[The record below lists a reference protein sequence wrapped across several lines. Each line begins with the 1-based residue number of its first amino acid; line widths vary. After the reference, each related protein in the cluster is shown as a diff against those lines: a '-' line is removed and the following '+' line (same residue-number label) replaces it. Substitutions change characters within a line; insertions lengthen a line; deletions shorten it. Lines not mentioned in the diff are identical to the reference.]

1 MNPLQVA
8 TGELAGTADGTAGK
22 AGEPVAEGGG
32 PADAAD
38 RSAGKVGG
46 KADETVDE
54 LCFVAR
60 ALAQTHPM
68 TEAAHRYR
76 QRCHETERSRQP
88 VVEPADWASTALLV
102 GYCLRRAEEQ
112 RAGAEPVGTE
122 LDGAGPVGR
131 ESAGT
136 GAGSEPAG
144 IERAGS
150 GDELAGAES
159 ALGAVVESSRAGPD
173 DLAAAVAA
181 VAESLRAGEAG
192 RVTLLDPDVTVSALD
207 RVIATELDKRQEHLR
222 EQLDDQEWS
231 ELEDYIAWWTVH
243 GYALRA
249 VEFP

>member
-1 MNPLQVA
+1 VNPLQAA
-8 TGELAGTADGTAGK
+8 TGEPADEVGARVGEPADG
-22 AGEPVAEGGG
+22 PVAE
-32 PADAAD
+32 
-38 RSAGKVGG
+38 AGDLVAEAGG
-46 KADETVDE
+46 KADETVEE

-88 VVEPADWASTALLV
+88 VTELADWASTALLV

-112 RAGAEPVGTE
+112 RAGVESAGAGIEPVGAVS
-122 LDGAGPVGR
+122 DGGEPVG
-131 ESAGT
+131 S
-136 GAGSEPAG
+136 
-144 IERAGS
+144 ERARAAGV
-150 GDELAGAES
+150 ELAGAGPDGGEPVGS
-159 ALGAVVESSRAGPD
+159 ERAGAAGAGLAGAGPD
-173 DLAAAVAA
+173 DLALAIAAA
-181 VAESLRAGEAG
+181 AESLRAGKAE
-192 RVTLLDPDVTVSALD
+192 RVTLLDPDATISALD
-207 RVIATELDKRQEHLR
+207 RVIATELDKRREHLR

>member
-1 MNPLQVA
+1 MA
-8 TGELAGTADGTAGK
+8 EAD
-22 AGEPVAEGGG
+22 
-32 PADAAD
+32 
-38 RSAGKVGG
+38 G

-88 VVEPADWASTALLV
+88 VTELADWASTALLV
-102 GYCLRRAEEQ
+102 GYCLRRAEAQ
-112 RAGAEPVGTE
+112 RAGVESAGA
-122 LDGAGPVGR
+122 GAGP
-131 ESAGT
+131 A
-136 GAGSEPAG
+136 GAGS
-144 IERAGS
+144 
-150 GDELAGAES
+150 
-159 ALGAVVESSRAGPD
+159 D
-173 DLAAAVAA
+173 DLAPAIAAA
-181 VAESLRAGEAG
+181 AESLRTGEAE
-192 RVTLLDPDVTVSALD
+192 RVTLLDPDATISALD

>member
-1 MNPLQVA
+1 MNPLRAA
-8 TGELAGTADGTAGK
+8 TGEPAGTADGTASK

-38 RSAGKVGG
+38 RSAGKVGE

-88 VVEPADWASTALLV
+88 VAEPADWASTALLV

-112 RAGAEPVGTE
+112 RAGAEPVET
-122 LDGAGPVGR
+122 DSAGPG
-131 ESAGT
+131 
-136 GAGSEPAG
+136 
-144 IERAGS
+144 
-150 GDELAGAES
+150 
-159 ALGAVVESSRAGPD
+159 

-181 VAESLRAGEAG
+181 VAESLRTGEAG